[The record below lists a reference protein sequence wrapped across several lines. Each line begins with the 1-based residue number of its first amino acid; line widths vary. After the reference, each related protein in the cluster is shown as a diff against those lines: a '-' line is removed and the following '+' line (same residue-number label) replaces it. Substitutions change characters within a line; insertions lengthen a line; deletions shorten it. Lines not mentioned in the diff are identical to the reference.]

1 MPSTKS
7 KLKDYIFWLALLLFA
22 TVGTARSA
30 FWSKE
35 WTLKANWQIYLCI
48 AFLLVGAWIEFFS

>member
-1 MPSTKS
+1 M
-7 KLKDYIFWLALLLFA
+7 LFA
-22 TVGTARSA
+22 SVGTARGA

-48 AFLLVGAWIEFFS
+48 AFLLVGAWIEFLV